1 MQLLSEGLGGDYLNT
16 EKAAT
21 TKINLS
27 TKLFIATGRSRKE
40 TKWKNVEITYQSLIE
55 KLKTTTRTRETF
67 SEYKRMS
74 KAQRDEIKD
83 VGGFVGGSL
92 KGGRRKAENI
102 ANRTLL
108 TLDMDSI
115 DISVNDVWD
124 SITMIND
131 FEILMYST
139 HSHEPK
145 APRLRLIIP
154 LDRPVLPDEYQAIAR
169 KIADDIGIDMFD
181 DTTYEP
187 SRLMYWPST
196 SSDGEYIFKRQ
207 EGPWL
212 NPDEVLNT
220 YLDWRDTSFWP
231 VSSRQDVRI
240 HSQIKKQEDPLTKKG
255 IIGAFCRTY
264 SISEVINKF
273 LSDIY
278 VPTKVEGRY
287 TYAEGSTVGGLV
299 VYEDK
304 FAYSHHGTDPA
315 SGILCNAFDLV
326 RIHKFGARDEE
337 AKENTPVNRM
347 PSFTAMS
354 EFASNDD
361 EVKIKLGTER
371 LNEAMDDFELEG
383 IEEDE
388 EIDTEWLRELDYDN
402 KGNLRSTIDN
412 AVIIL
417 ENDPRIKGKLVYNEF
432 SNRATVVGKLPWSDE
447 EKRDWRDDDDSGVRH
462 FLESSYNLT
471 GAGKIADAVTIV
483 YQKNKIHPVREYL
496 NSLTWDGIKRVET
509 LLTDYLGAEDNIYT
523 RAVIKTHLVAAV
535 ARVMRPGCKYDTML
549 TLTGPQGIGK
559 STFIRYLAKDWFN
572 DSLDTVKG
580 KEAYEQLQGSWLIE
594 IGELTA
600 TKKADIE
607 ATKLFLSKTE
617 DIYRVAYGR
626 RTSRFPRQ
634 CIFWGTS
641 NDSEFLRDK
650 TGERR
655 YWPVDCGVLPV
666 RKSIFDDLKGEVD
679 QIWAEAVELY
689 KSGHKLHLEGE
700 EAKEAVRQQKLHA
713 EESPKAG
720 LIEEYLE
727 RDYPINW
734 DEMDLFERRN
744 YLDNLGDDF
753 DSKASTHTMKKD
765 KTCVMEIWCEL
776 FKGDPKALT
785 PLISREINDILRG
798 MEGWERSKNP
808 LRFGS
813 IYGRQRG
820 YVRQQL

>member
-16 EKAAT
+16 EKAVT

-27 TKLFIATGRSRKE
+27 RKLFIATGKSRKE
-40 TKWKNVEITYQSLIE
+40 TKWKNVEITYEALIE

-67 SEYKRMS
+67 EEYKHMP
-74 KAQRDEIKD
+74 KGQRDEIKD
-83 VGGFVGGSL
+83 IGGFVGGTL
-92 KGGRRKAENI
+92 KNGRRKAENV

-108 TLDMDSI
+108 TLDMDNIDVSI
-115 DISVNDVWD
+115 NDLWD

-145 APRLRLIIP
+145 APRLRLVIP
-154 LDRPVLPDEYQAIAR
+154 LERPVLPDEYQAIAR

-187 SRLMYWPST
+187 CRLMYWPST

-231 VSSRQDVRI
+231 VSSRQNIRI
-240 HSQIKKQEDPLTKKG
+240 QSQIKKQEDPLTKKG

-264 SISEVINKF
+264 NISAAIEKF

-278 VPTKVEGRY
+278 IPTKIEGRY
-287 TYAEGSTVGGLV
+287 TYAEGSTTGGLV

-304 FAYSHHGTDPA
+304 FAYSHHATDLI

-326 RIHKFGARDEE
+326 RLHKFGYKDEE
-337 AKENTPVNRM
+337 AKEDTPTNRL
-347 PSFTAMS
+347 PSFIAMS
-354 EFASNDD
+354 EFAASD
-361 EVKIKLGTER
+361 ENVKTTLGTEK
-371 LNEAMDDFELEG
+371 LNEAMEDFEFNEM
-383 IEEDE
+383 
-388 EIDTEWLRELDYDN
+388 EISTEWLKKLDYDN
-402 KGNLRSTIDN
+402 KGNIRNTIDN

-432 SNRATVVGKLPWSDE
+432 SNRATIVGKLPWSDE
-447 EKRDWRDDDDSGVRH
+447 VNRDWNDDDDSGVRH
-462 FLESSYNLT
+462 FLESKYNIT
-471 GAGKIADAVTIV
+471 GVSKIADAVTIV
-483 YQKNKIHPVREYL
+483 YQSNKMHPVREYL
-496 NSLTWDGIKRVET
+496 NSLKWDGIKRVET
-509 LLTDYLGAEDNIYT
+509 LLRDYLGAEDTLYT
-523 RAVIKTHLVAAV
+523 RAVIRTHLTAAV
-535 ARVMRPGCKYDTML
+535 ARIMEPGCKYDTML

-580 KEAYEQLQGSWLIE
+580 KEAYEQLQGSWHIE
-594 IGELTA
+594 MGELTA

-607 ATKLFLSKTE
+607 AVKQFLSKTE

-626 RTSRFPRQ
+626 RTSRFKRQ
-634 CIFWGTS
+634 CVFWGTS
-641 NDSEFLRDK
+641 NDKEFLRDK
-650 TGERR
+650 TGDRR
-655 YWPVDCGVLPV
+655 TWPVDCGIVMPIKDVFKDLPQ
-666 RKSIFDDLKGEVD
+666 EVD

-689 KSGHKLHLEGE
+689 KSGLKLYLEGE
-700 EAKEAVRQQKLHA
+700 ELKEAIKQQREHA
-713 EESPKAG
+713 EESPKRG
-720 LIEEYLE
+720 LIEEYLN

-734 DEMDLFERRN
+734 DDLDLFERRN
-744 YLDNLGDDF
+744 WLDGEDESNT
-753 DSKASTHTMKKD
+753 KVSTQTMKKQ
-765 KTCVMEIWCEL
+765 KTCVIEIWCEL
-776 FKGDPKALT
+776 FKGDPKSLT
-785 PLISREINDILRG
+785 PILSREINDILRSL
-798 MEGWERSKNP
+798 EGWEPSKNP
-808 LRFGS
+808 LRFGPL
-813 IYGRQRG
+813 YGRQRG
-820 YVRQQL
+820 YIRQQN